1 MIWTSGN
8 FSFSAPPFQDG
19 DTVTG
24 GNYSQ
29 MKPNT
34 EICASVEKLIIL
46 GGNFTNCKP
55 QPTWT
60 VIGGNWC
67 QKSFCS
73 HEHPEWVKR
82 GLPVCKEDCTHRADS
97 KKLWVDVDEAE
108 YRQEKNSLSADKPSV
123 QVVKDVDADGVTV
136 QRFQKSVY
144 VYADA
149 NLGSNK
155 PKAVK

>member
-1 MIWTSGN
+1 MIWKSGN
-8 FSFSAPPFQDG
+8 FSFNEPPYKDG

-24 GNYSQ
+24 GNCSQ
-29 MKPNT
+29 LMPDT
-34 EICASVEKLIIL
+34 EICSSVVNLTIS
-46 GGNFTNCKP
+46 GGNFCNCKP

-82 GLPVCKEDCTHRADS
+82 GLPACKEDCIHRTDS
-97 KKLWVDVDEAE
+97 KKLWVDIQEDE
-108 YRQEKNSLSADKPSV
+108 YRKELNSVSPTKPPV
-123 QVVKDVDADGVTV
+123 QVLKTTDADGVTA
-136 QRFQKSVY
+136 QKFQKSVY
-144 VYADA
+144 VYRDG

-155 PKAVK
+155 PKEVK